1 MNIRKIIQSSKPED
15 IFDLSNWK
23 DQYQSWIK
31 AVHPDKNPDPK
42 AREAFEKLIQYK
54 EVLENGF
61 PFEDE
66 LCKITLKDRIL
77 TFSGPKDKL
86 ELSRQNYETI
96 LNSVKGI
103 DTFPRYLPEKMYFDG
118 DYLKVVLSR
127 RSVLIQDLTLEEK
140 HCRWVLNRLLEFSSL
155 INVHGGWTHCGINP
169 NSVLITPEDHGIQ
182 VVSFYHSVQ
191 VYDPMRSAIG
201 LLPFRNWYPP
211 EIFTNKRSNSTVDSE
226 MSKRLCCY
234 LLGDKSGTG
243 ANLRGSTTNYI
254 HDFLMEQGSVVQN
267 DYIKYQELLNQEP
280 RTFHIL
286 NL

>member
-1 MNIRKIIQSSKPED
+1 MNIRKILDSTKPSD

-23 DQYQSWIK
+23 VQYQSWIK
-31 AVHPDKNPDPK
+31 AVHPDHNTSVG
-42 AREAFEKLIQYK
+42 AREAFEKLMQYK
-54 EVLENGF
+54 EILENGISF
-61 PFEDE
+61 KDE
-66 LCKITLKDRIL
+66 LCDITLKDNIL
-77 TFSGPKDKL
+77 TFKGPKDKL
-86 ELSRQNYETI
+86 ELSKQNYEII
-96 LNSVKGI
+96 LNSVKVV

-118 DYLKVVLSR
+118 DDLKVVLSR
-127 RSVLIQDLTLEEK
+127 RSVLIQDLALEEK

-155 INVHGGWTHCGINP
+155 MNVHGGWTHCGINP

-182 VVSFYHSVQ
+182 VVSFYHSVK
-191 VYDPMRSAIG
+191 VNDPMRSAIG
-201 LLPFRNWYPP
+201 LLPLKNWYPA
-211 EIFTNKRSNSTVDSE
+211 EIFTNKRSISTVDSE